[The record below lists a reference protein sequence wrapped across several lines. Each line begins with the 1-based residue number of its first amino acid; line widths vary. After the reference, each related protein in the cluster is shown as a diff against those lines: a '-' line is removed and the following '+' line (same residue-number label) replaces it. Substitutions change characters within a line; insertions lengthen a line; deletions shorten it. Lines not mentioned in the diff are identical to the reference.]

1 MEEKIFRL
9 PAVAAE
15 LGQYIE
21 ARLHT
26 DGGPRVAENLELQR
40 ELARTVALPTF
51 VVVDPASG
59 ERLRAKSGLMKADTF
74 AGFLRGES
82 AKAP

>member
-1 MEEKIFRL
+1 MEEKIFRR

-15 LGQYIE
+15 LNEYIE

-26 DGGPRVAENLELQR
+26 DGGARQTENQDLQR
-40 ELARTVALPTF
+40 ELAGTVALPTF

-59 ERLRAKSGLMKADTF
+59 VRLRAKSGLMKAETF
-74 AGFLRGES
+74 ADFLRGQP
-82 AKAP
+82 AK